1 MPTSCIDP
9 CCVTLVPALVQN
21 IHVAFHLETEDELFC
36 VVGIVTHRLKE
47 FVPIPSKD
55 FVLRKIATN
64 KDLVSTGAVFEV
76 VDSMALHR
84 LLTTERPGPK
94 VFINLPQLYLY
105 LRLGSIP
112 AKSQNLSS

>member
-1 MPTSCIDP
+1 MSPFTWK
-9 CCVTLVPALVQN
+9 Q
-21 IHVAFHLETEDELFC
+21 EDELFC
-36 VVGIVTHRLKE
+36 VVERVTHRLKE
-47 FVPIPSKD
+47 FVPIPAKD

-76 VDSMALHR
+76 IDSMALYR
-84 LLTTERPGPK
+84 LLPTKRPGPK

>member
-1 MPTSCIDP
+1 M
-9 CCVTLVPALVQN
+9 TLVPALVQDV
-21 IHVAFHLETEDELFC
+21 HVAFYLETEDELFY
-36 VVGIVTHRLKE
+36 VVGVVTHRLKE

-55 FVLRKIATN
+55 FVLRKVATH

-84 LLTTERPGPK
+84 LLTTKRPGSK
-94 VFINLPQLYLY
+94 VFINLPLIYLY